1 MQSSM
6 PDSDHNPINL
16 ERHHAKA
23 MPMRILLVQSSLYVP
38 SHGGA
43 NKSNRLLLESLASRG
58 HDCRAIA
65 AGRGSHGCNTREE
78 FRFQLKER
86 GIPISLTTP
95 EKDTFEVNGVRVSAA
110 TNLRTLA
117 ASIKAEASEFEPHW
131 LLVSSEDPGQAL
143 LSVAL
148 GFDAS
153 RVIYLGRTTLM
164 LPFGPDSILQNSR
177 NADLIRQTAGVVVVS
192 NYLKEYMQ
200 KWGGIDSV
208 HLPLSLNGPGPF
220 PHLEQYDDGY
230 VTMINPCLYKGISI
244 FEALARRFPDFGF
257 AAVPTWGTTDDDVR
271 ALRNIGN
278 MAILPPSDDMDTI
291 FRQTRVMVVPSL
303 WAEAK
308 ARIITESMLRGIPVL
323 ASDVGGNAEALNGID
338 YLLPVDPI
346 GEYSAK
352 VDGRSLPI
360 ARVPGQDI
368 SPWCDALQSLL
379 TNREHYETLSRTGR
393 KAALDA
399 NEKSTILPFEKYL
412 ETRSQ
417 QATGEGL
424 GHSIHPVQSRH

>member
-1 MQSSM
+1 M

-177 NADLIRQTAGVVVVS
+177 NADLIRQT
-192 NYLKEYMQ
+192 
-200 KWGGIDSV
+200 
-208 HLPLSLNGPGPF
+208 
-220 PHLEQYDDGY
+220 
-230 VTMINPCLYKGISI
+230 
-244 FEALARRFPDFGF
+244 
-257 AAVPTWGTTDDDVR
+257 
-271 ALRNIGN
+271 
-278 MAILPPSDDMDTI
+278 
-291 FRQTRVMVVPSL
+291 RVMVVPSL

-368 SPWCDALQSLL
+368 SPWCDA
-379 TNREHYETLSRTGR
+379 
-393 KAALDA
+393 
-399 NEKSTILPFEKYL
+399 
-412 ETRSQ
+412 
-417 QATGEGL
+417 
-424 GHSIHPVQSRH
+424 

>member
-1 MQSSM
+1 M

-177 NADLIRQTAGVVVVS
+177 NADLIRQT
-192 NYLKEYMQ
+192 
-200 KWGGIDSV
+200 
-208 HLPLSLNGPGPF
+208 
-220 PHLEQYDDGY
+220 
-230 VTMINPCLYKGISI
+230 
-244 FEALARRFPDFGF
+244 
-257 AAVPTWGTTDDDVR
+257 
-271 ALRNIGN
+271 
-278 MAILPPSDDMDTI
+278 
-291 FRQTRVMVVPSL
+291 RVMVVPSL